1 MIGLYR
7 LIYNFLDENDQ
18 KKELSK
24 HSLLTLLIC
33 KQCEKQNLNKA
44 KGKF

>member
-7 LIYNFLDENDQ
+7 LIYNFLDESDQ
-18 KKELSK
+18 KKELCK
-24 HSLLTLLIC
+24 HNLPTLLIC

-44 KGKF
+44 KRKF